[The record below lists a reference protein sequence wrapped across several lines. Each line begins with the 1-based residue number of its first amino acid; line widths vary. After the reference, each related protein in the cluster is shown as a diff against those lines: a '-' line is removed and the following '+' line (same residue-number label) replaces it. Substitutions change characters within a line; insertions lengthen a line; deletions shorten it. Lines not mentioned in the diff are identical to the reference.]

1 MQSDEYGNVISIEE
15 KPPEPKSNYAVVG
28 LYFYPN
34 SVIEIAKKIKPS
46 SRGELEIS
54 DVNQTYLK
62 QGNLHVETLGRGYT
76 WLDTGTHESLLEAS
90 QFIQTL
96 EKRQGLKVGCLEEI
110 AFEKGFISKEQFLAQ
125 AKTWNKP
132 KLNKALS
139 MTYSS
144 EIKMKSNSE
153 INKTIL
159 LKKLIVD
166 ICNLASS

>member
-1 MQSDEYGNVISIEE
+1 MKE
-15 KPPEPKSNYAVVG
+15 KP
-28 LYFYPN
+28 
-34 SVIEIAKKIKPS
+34 I
-46 SRGELEIS
+46 
-54 DVNQTYLK
+54 
-62 QGNLHVETLGRGYT
+62 
-76 WLDTGTHESLLEAS
+76 
-90 QFIQTL
+90 
-96 EKRQGLKVGCLEEI
+96 
-110 AFEKGFISKEQFLAQ
+110 FLAQ

-166 ICNLASS
+166 ICNLANAA